1 MFDLGWPELLLIM
14 VVALIVI
21 GPKDLPAAIRTVS
34 DIMRTVRRAA
44 RDFQNSLD
52 DMARESGLDEVKRE
66 FDGMRRYDP
75 SDDVKRE
82 TGLDELEYGN
92 ELDPATGNSILD
104 ENKRK
109 ASTGATVPDDDRTDG
124 PTTAAAPA
132 PLDDDMSEPDDPSAH
147 GVPRPSGGTGTTRG
161 SS

>member
-14 VVALIVI
+14 VVALVVI
-21 GPKDLPAAIRTVS
+21 GPKDLPAAIRAVS
-34 DIMRTVRRAA
+34 DIMRTIRKAA

-104 ENKRK
+104 EGKDK
-109 ASTGATVPDDDRTDG
+109 ASTGATVPDGARDEG

-132 PLDDDMSEPDDPSAH
+132 PPDGDMSEPDEPSGDATT
-147 GVPRPSGGTGTTRG
+147 RPSGGTGTTG
-161 SS
+161 GAA